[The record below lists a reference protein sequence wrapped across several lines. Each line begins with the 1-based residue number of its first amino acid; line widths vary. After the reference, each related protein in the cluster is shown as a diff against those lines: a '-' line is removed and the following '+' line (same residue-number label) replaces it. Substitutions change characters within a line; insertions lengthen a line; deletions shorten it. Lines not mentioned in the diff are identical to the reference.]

1 MNRKAIKLMVS
12 SLIVAGCM
20 SIIPQ
25 TTIASTLFPSINNLE
40 SSASY
45 AHKDEKSKSD
55 DDKKDKHKG
64 FNLFDEGNLKY
75 LSSDQKKALAELKK
89 CKDNGDS
96 FSKEQQETLHSIA
109 DSIIKGKLG
118 DEKYK
123 DFKCLM
129 EKKRSNQALTDE
141 ENNKLKEYR
150 DILNGSKHTA
160 ADILNQFLR

>member
-1 MNRKAIKLMVS
+1 MEDKIDE
-12 SLIVAGCM
+12 
-20 SIIPQ
+20 
-25 TTIASTLFPSINNLE
+25 LFE
-40 SSASY
+40 SSSKLENFNLNAESIPFNNDAAS
-45 AHKDEKSKSD
+45 DENFELQD
-55 DDKKDKHKG
+55 DDNVEIEEHQNEEEIPWDFSPK
-64 FNLFDEGNLKY
+64 FDEENLKY
-75 LSSDQKKALAELKK
+75 LSSDQKKALTELKK

-129 EKKRSNQALTDE
+129 EKKRSNQTLTDE

-160 ADILNQFLR
+160 KDILNQFLR